1 EVPNLRLIDNP
12 ERTVPF
18 AMNRGI
24 RAAAHD
30 VVVRLDGHAEV
41 SEDFLEECLSA
52 LEEHPECACVGGPIE
67 NVDLGP
73 VSEAISLAMGSPF
86 GVGNARFRTGGEEGY
101 VDTVAFGAYRKPD
114 LVRVGLF
121 DEELT
126 RNQDDELNYRLV
138 KAGRLIWFTDR
149 IRSRYYV
156 RGTYGKLWRQYFQ
169 YGYWK
174 VYVNR
179 KHGTV
184 TNLRQLAP
192 PAFMTW
198 LALTLAASPF
208 WPPARWALLA
218 TLGAYAAGAVVAA
231 PARTRSPAGGLRT
244 VAAFGGVDCAYGLRS
259 LARAARLPHARARA
273 LGPQR
278 RAEPVEEG
286 HASRHFPAVLAPVD
300 RSRGDRR
307 GRRRP
312 AVRLDHHRPSHQG
325 VRARLR
331 RVRGRSGRHLA

>member
-1 EVPNLRLIDNP
+1 VDRRVTVVMPVRNEAHHIAGAVRSIARAGRSLDALEIIVVDGMSTDGTREVVERLQEEVPNLRLIDNP

-41 SEDFLEECLSA
+41 SEDFLEECLAA

-86 GVGNARFRTGGEEGY
+86 GVGNARFRTGGEQGY

-231 PARTRSPAGGLRT
+231 LARTRSPAAVLRT
-244 VAAFGGVDCAYGLRS
+244 VAAFGVLHAAYGLGYLAGLRDFLMLGRGPSARS
-259 LARAARLPHARARA
+259 
-273 LGPQR
+273 
-278 RAEPVEEG
+278 AEL
-286 HASRHFPAVLAPVD
+286 SR
-300 RSRGDRR
+300 
-307 GRRRP
+307 
-312 AVRLDHHRPSHQG
+312 
-325 VRARLR
+325 
-331 RVRGRSGRHLA
+331 